1 MSSVREVAEAQVH
14 AERRARLQAIR
25 AALLQAGG
33 RLVESRRG
41 GRAGFEAEGA
51 RIRVVSAAHHIAV
64 HFPQAEL
71 LSGIR
76 TRHPELTCGVR
87 CVRIRDT
94 QYVPIYEL
102 REAFARA
109 LGAQPAGPWIARV
122 AARSRK

>member
-1 MSSVREVAEAQVH
+1 MSSVRNAAEAQAH

-33 RLVESRRG
+33 RPVTLRRG
-41 GRAGFEAEGA
+41 GRAGFEAEDG
-51 RIRVVSAAHHIAV
+51 RIRVVSSARHIAV

-76 TRHPELTCGVR
+76 IRHPELGCGVR
-87 CVRIRDT
+87 CVRIRDN

-102 REAFARA
+102 REAFSRA
-109 LGAQPAGPWIARV
+109 LGAEAAGESIPRV
-122 AARSRK
+122 AARGRK